1 MKQKGKTIKNLLK
14 LNKTFQMCVKLVFL
28 FLIIF
33 TFSRKYHDLGLQLLN
48 ECFSEDQE
56 LTKNLLCSD
65 RLDPTKKI
73 PTLKIAAEIQNEEF
87 VAHNSSQDLLD
98 TKWNGYLDLND
109 DNKAKVRTFVSA
121 DHSRFFRLLPRLRQ
135 RSSLCQLFSIL
146 TH

>member
-1 MKQKGKTIKNLLK
+1 MW
-14 LNKTFQMCVKLVFL
+14 VKLVFL

-33 TFSRKYHDLGLQLLN
+33 TFFRKYHDLGLQLLN
-48 ECFSEDQE
+48 ECFNEDQE

-65 RLDPTKKI
+65 RLDSAKKL

-109 DNKAKVRTFVSA
+109 DNKAKVKTFVSA
-121 DHSRFFRLLPRLRQ
+121 DHSG
-135 RSSLCQLFSIL
+135 
-146 TH
+146 